1 MKIQEIILDET
12 INGWYKDR
20 PVSDILSV
28 SAKRYKLQIEDIH
41 DHKQNFLNYYFIDRL
56 KIDLVNYFDNK
67 YK

>member
-28 SAKRYKLQIEDIH
+28 SARRYKLQIEDIH
-41 DHKQNFLNYYFIDRL
+41 DHKQNFLNYHRKDIEISKL
-56 KIDLVNYFDNK
+56 KKEIQ
-67 YK
+67 

>member
-56 KIDLVNYFDNK
+56 KRDLINYFDNK
-67 YK
+67 Y

>member
-41 DHKQNFLNYYFIDRL
+41 DHKQNFINYYYIDRL
-56 KIDLVNYFDNK
+56 KIDLINYFDNK
-67 YK
+67 Y

>member
-12 INGWYKDR
+12 LNGWYKDR

-56 KIDLVNYFDNK
+56 KVDLINYFDNK

>member
-41 DHKQNFLNYYFIDRL
+41 DHKQNFLDYYFIDRL
-56 KIDLVNYFDNK
+56 KVDLVNYFDNK